1 MKHLKDGA
9 LSYLFYLVGTFIF
22 LIAVM
27 TLDGSMTSP
36 FSIRLSNILNYIDL
50 GSLVFI
56 LAFCLLALACTKTM
70 RPLKD
75 AAQML
80 MKGRVNT
87 SYVFYVS
94 GAGLHRTA
102 VKRVSIIYKSGCI
115 CGAHRGRHELC
126 CADHQNAKEHGFRR
140 GSFMGRVSHQYCY
153 DFFGVFVGAS
163 YDFNANLCSFS
174 AELVPCQTTRK
185 DAEGSGVPQE

>member
-36 FSIRLSNILNYIDL
+36 FSIRLSNILNYIDR

-75 AAQML
+75 AFVFMFQEQDYTVQQLSEYLLSIKVAAFAALTGGGMSFVVQIIKMLKSMDSDGGVSWAGFHISIAMISLAYSLVLLMILMPIYVALAQSL
-80 MKGRVNT
+80 SRVKQREKT
-87 SYVFYVS
+87 QKVP
-94 GAGLHRTA
+94 
-102 VKRVSIIYKSGCI
+102 
-115 CGAHRGRHELC
+115 
-126 CADHQNAKEHGFRR
+126 
-140 GSFMGRVSHQYCY
+140 VSHK
-153 DFFGVFVGAS
+153 
-163 YDFNANLCSFS
+163 N
-174 AELVPCQTTRK
+174 RK
-185 DAEGSGVPQE
+185 AGSI

>member
-27 TLDGSMTSP
+27 TLDGSITSP

-75 AAQML
+75 AFVFMFQEQDYTVQQLSEYLLSIKA
-80 MKGRVNT
+80 V
-87 SYVFYVS
+87 SYT
-94 GAGLHRTA
+94 H
-102 VKRVSIIYKSGCI
+102 
-115 CGAHRGRHELC
+115 LC
-126 CADHQNAKEHGFRR
+126 C
-140 GSFMGRVSHQYCY
+140 
-153 DFFGVFVGAS
+153 FFLTVQ
-163 YDFNANLCSFS
+163 LCRLAGNTGK
-174 AELVPCQTTRK
+174 AEPPSGIP
-185 DAEGSGVPQE
+185 AGSGEIFPQLPCSSIGV

>member
-75 AAQML
+75 AFVFMFQEQDYTVQQLSEYLLSIKVAAFAALTGGGMSFVVQIIKML
-80 MKGRVNT
+80 KSMDSDGG
-87 SYVFYVS
+87 VS
-94 GAGLHRTA
+94 WAGFHI
-102 VKRVSIIYKSGCI
+102 SIAMISLAYSLVLLMIFK
-115 CGAHRGRHELC
+115 
-126 CADHQNAKEHGFRR
+126 
-140 GSFMGRVSHQYCY
+140 
-153 DFFGVFVGAS
+153 
-163 YDFNANLCSFS
+163 ANLCSFS

>member
-75 AAQML
+75 AFVFMFQEQDYTVQQLSEYLLSIKVAAFAALTGGGMSFVVQIIKML
-80 MKGRVNT
+80 K
-87 SYVFYVS
+87 
-94 GAGLHRTA
+94 
-102 VKRVSIIYKSGCI
+102 
-115 CGAHRGRHELC
+115 
-126 CADHQNAKEHGFRR
+126 HGFRR

>member
-75 AAQML
+75 AFVFMFQEQDYTVQQLSEYLLSIKVAAFAALTGGGMSFVVQIIKML
-80 MKGRVNT
+80 KSMDSDDAADIMENL
-87 SYVFYVS
+87 SDE
-94 GAGLHRTA
+94 
-102 VKRVSIIYKSGCI
+102 KRKEIGTFLDD
-115 CGAHRGRHELC
+115 E
-126 CADHQNAKEHGFRR
+126 AKNDIRLI
-140 GSFMGRVSHQYCY
+140 
-153 DFFGVFVGAS
+153 
-163 YDFNANLCSFS
+163 N
-174 AELVPCQTTRK
+174 
-185 DAEGSGVPQE
+185 

>member
-75 AAQML
+75 AF
-80 MKGRVNT
+80 
-87 SYVFYVS
+87 VFMFQEQDYTVQQLS
-94 GAGLHRTA
+94 EYLL
-102 VKRVSIIYKSGCI
+102 SIKVA
-115 CGAHRGRHELC
+115 AHRGRHEHC
-126 CADHQNAKEHGFRR
+126 CADHQNAKKHGFRR